1 MWVTSLQPN
10 HNGAHKALT
19 RQHRLLFPGTAIT
32 AQMSQGRREPAL
44 TTKVCLSIVMI
55 EVVGVEQGRTR
66 ITVVSEWVIVI
77 FCQGICTLRTKTM
90 NSTKIH
96 SLELL
101 SDRDIGGLITVFVF
115 SIRNLGQPAEQQR
128 RKYFFNSPTS

>member
-10 HNGAHKALT
+10 QNGAHKALT

-66 ITVVSEWVIVI
+66 ITVVSE
-77 FCQGICTLRTKTM
+77 
-90 NSTKIH
+90 
-96 SLELL
+96 
-101 SDRDIGGLITVFVF
+101 
-115 SIRNLGQPAEQQR
+115 
-128 RKYFFNSPTS
+128 